1 MRILYHYPL
10 CPFSR
15 RVRVLLSEKKLDYT
29 MKIEHFWEKRTEF
42 MKLNHA
48 MEVPV
53 LVDLNNAHIS
63 DSDVIVE
70 YIEEMYTQIPLYP
83 SDPVQKAET
92 RRLSNWFAHKFS
104 VLVTLPIIQEK
115 VFSRM
120 RNKSAIPNSVR
131 IREAKKEIADHMC
144 YIAWLTGRNDWLAG
158 SEFSI
163 ADITAATQLSV
174 LDYLGDIYWD
184 DYPEVK
190 MWYMRIKSRPSFHTI
205 LTDQIPILAP
215 SMHYGNLDF

>member
-15 RVRVLLSEKKLDYT
+15 RVRVLLNEKKLDYT
-29 MKIEHFWEKRTEF
+29 MKIENFWEKRTEF
-42 MKLNHA
+42 MRLNHA

-53 LVDLNNAHIS
+53 LVDLNNAQIA

-83 SDPVQKAET
+83 EDPVQKAET
-92 RRLSNWFAHKFS
+92 RRLSNWFAHKLS
-104 VLVTLPIIQEK
+104 GLVTLPILQEK

-120 RNKSAIPNSVR
+120 KNKNAIPNSNR
-131 IREAKKEIADHMC
+131 IREAKKEIGNQMH
-144 YIAWLTGRNDWLAG
+144 YIAWLTQRNDWLAG
-158 SEFSI
+158 SEFSM
-163 ADITAATQLSV
+163 ADITAVTQLSV
-174 LDYLGDIYWD
+174 LDYLGDIYWE

-190 MWYMRIKSRPSFHTI
+190 LWYMRIKSRPSFNAI

-215 SMHYGNLDF
+215 SAHNGELDF